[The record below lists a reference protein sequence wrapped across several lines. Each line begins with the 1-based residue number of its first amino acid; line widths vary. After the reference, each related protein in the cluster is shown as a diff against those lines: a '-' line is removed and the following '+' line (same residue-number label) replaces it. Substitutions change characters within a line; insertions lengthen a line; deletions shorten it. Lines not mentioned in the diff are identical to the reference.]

1 MTQSIAEWS
10 EQELL
15 LMALPHENT
24 DWKPYLDE
32 ILNAYEDFVKAVSAF
47 QKVLLIAP
55 DEQIFKQRFAKFD
68 NVAFF
73 KCPTND
79 TWIRDFGS
87 IDVLENERLVSLNF
101 IFNAWGNKFQSKLDN
116 EVNSR
121 LFSEY
126 FRTELKDINL
136 ILEGGSVDF
145 NGKGTM
151 LTTTKCLLNANRNAH
166 LSKNE
171 LEKKLKSLFNLE
183 KIIWLENGFIKG
195 DDTDSHIDTLARF
208 IDENTVAHC
217 ICEDEND
224 EHFTPLH
231 LMKNELLKT
240 GFKLVELPLPKPKFY
255 ENKRLAASY
264 ANFVFINNA
273 LIVPIYNDKND
284 ERVCE
289 ILAQNLPQRKI
300 IPINAELF
308 LRQNGSLHCACQNRF
323 KGKR

>member
-10 EQELL
+10 EQEFL

-55 DEQIFKQRFAKFD
+55 DERIFKQRFAKFD
-68 NVAFF
+68 NVSFF

-79 TWIRDFGS
+79 TWIRDYAS

-121 LFSEY
+121 LFSEH
-126 FRTELKDINL
+126 FQGELRDIQL
-136 ILEGGSVDF
+136 ILEGGSVEF

-166 LSKNE
+166 LSKDE
-171 LEKKLKSLFNLE
+171 LEKKLKSIFHLE
-183 KIIWLENGFIKG
+183 KIIWLENGFIVG

-224 EHFTPLH
+224 EHFMPLH
-231 LMKNELLKT
+231 LMKNELEKT
-240 GFKLVELPLPKPKFY
+240 GFKLIKLPLPKPKFY
-255 ENKRLAASY
+255 QKQRLAASY

-273 LIVPIYNDKND
+273 LIVPMYNDKND

-300 IPINAELF
+300 IPVNAEVF

>member
-208 IDENTVAHC
+208 IDESTVAHC